1 MPEISLTRPPAW
13 TALGE
18 RWRAL
23 ETRSDASFFQS
34 WSWVGSHAA
43 ARFPDPWLLTAE
55 EGGRIVALGLF
66 NRRASWPWAAQLWLG
81 ESGRPAL
88 DMIHVEHNG
97 LLLAR
102 DAPPGL
108 LAMLLAWLL
117 RRGSVVLGGVDAA
130 HAAAAAQV
138 PAVRRDLAH
147 PARAHV
153 VDLAA
158 VRAAPGGH
166 LALLSANA
174 RQQIRRSLRRYG
186 QAGPLRVD
194 RAASLDQARA
204 HLAALGRL
212 HQETWTRR
220 GQPGAFANP
229 DFVAFHAALLEAAW
243 PRGEID
249 LLRVAAQDEEG
260 GQQVLGYLY
269 NFVWRGRVANYQSGF
284 DYAAAASAHQKPGL
298 TCHHL
303 AVEMYAAEGQG
314 IYDLLAGN
322 DRYKSSLANGG
333 EALHWFELL
342 PPTSLPGLVHRLR
355 QALGRG

>member
-108 LAMLLAWLL
+108 LAMLLTWLL
-117 RRGSVVLGGVDAA
+117 RRGSVVLGGVGAA

>member
-23 ETRSDASFFQS
+23 EARSDASFFQS
-34 WSWVGSHAA
+34 WSWVGSHAT
-43 ARFPDPWLLTAE
+43 ARFPDPWLLAAE
-55 EGGRIVALGLF
+55 EGGHTVALGLF
-66 NRRASWPWAAQLWLG
+66 NRRAPWPWAARLWLG

-102 DAPPGL
+102 DAPAGL
-108 LAMLLAWLL
+108 LAGLLASLV
-117 RRGSVVLGGVDAA
+117 RHGTVVLGGVDAA

-138 PAVRRDLAH
+138 PALRRDLAH
-147 PARAHV
+147 PAQAHV

-158 VRAAPGGH
+158 VRATPGGH

-186 QAGPLRVD
+186 KHGALGVT
-194 RAASLDQARA
+194 RAESLAEARA

-249 LLRVAAQDEEG
+249 LLRVAAGAE
-260 GQQVLGYLY
+260 VLGYLY
-269 NFVWRGRVANYQSGF
+269 NFLWRGRAANYQSGF
-284 DYAAAASAHQKPGL
+284 DYAAADSAQLKPGL

-303 AVEMYAAEGQG
+303 AVEMYAAQG
-314 IYDLLAGN
+314 LGLYDLLAGN
-322 DRYKSSLANGG
+322 DRYKTSLATGT
-333 EALHWFELL
+333 EPLHWFELI
-342 PPTSLPGLVHRLR
+342 PPASLPGLVHRLR
-355 QALGRG
+355 QKLGRG